1 MLVALWLPMP
11 VHSRPGKPELF
22 HDVFSAK
29 SCVLELLNSLS
40 IFGALRLPSRALH
53 KRVVNDLCCRRSK
66 PPSDRN
72 LSSSTRARSIAASG
86 VSPLHREMLMARR
99 ATGSSFRGVDS
110 SINLSTVMSIFPRST
125 ALMFVRALIGTK
137 SPYASPRTKRTTRI
151 VAAILRTYILVDMPV
166 FLVSPCI
173 PKTTRVFVRYWFQ
186 RSGSSQR

>member
-11 VHSRPGKPELF
+11 VHSRLGKPELL
-22 HDVFSAK
+22 HDVFSVK

-40 IFGALRLPSRALH
+40 FFGALRLPSRALH
-53 KRVVNDLCCRRSK
+53 KRVVNDLYCK
-66 PPSDRN
+66 KIQN

-110 SINLSTVMSIFPRST
+110 SINLSTVMSIFPRSS
-125 ALMFVRALIGTK
+125 ALMFVRALIGSK

-173 PKTTRVFVRYWFQ
+173 PKTTRIFVRYWFQ